1 MTDIFDRA
9 QEREQE
15 MRADAI
21 NEQVRR
27 SRPAGSVSAEFCQMC
42 DEPIPEA
49 RRQALPGVTTCI
61 ECQRWI
67 EKAGPADWGMAE

>member
-21 NEQVRR
+21 NEQARR
-27 SRPAGSVSAEFCQMC
+27 SRPAGSVSAEFC
-42 DEPIPEA
+42 
-49 RRQALPGVTTCI
+49 
-61 ECQRWI
+61 
-67 EKAGPADWGMAE
+67 